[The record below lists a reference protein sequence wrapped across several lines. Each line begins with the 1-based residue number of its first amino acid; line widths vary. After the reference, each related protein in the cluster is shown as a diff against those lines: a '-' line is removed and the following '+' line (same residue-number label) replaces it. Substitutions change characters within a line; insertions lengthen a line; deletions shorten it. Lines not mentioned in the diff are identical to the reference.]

1 MTDIEVV
8 LTAHE
13 QTCQTIKELYNK
25 KDYESM
31 KEPIEELA
39 DQLIIIKAL
48 VNELQG

>member
-13 QTCQTIKELYNK
+13 QTCETIKDLYNNK
-25 KDYESM
+25 SYENM

-39 DQLIIIKAL
+39 DQLVVIKAL
-48 VNELQG
+48 VKEIQG